1 MSEMRTKQERLQNEI
16 RVLQMLWTMGAI
28 ERLANLGE
36 LQNPPFHV
44 SDAERWEFADSIRD
58 KLIPDRAL
66 VALTRNILKE
76 DGASEQMIA
85 TVVGML
91 IIYRDDREHYIRR
104 YAERQFA

>member
-1 MSEMRTKQERLQNEI
+1 MQTKQEKLQNEI
-16 RVLQMLWTMGAI
+16 RVLQMLWVMGAI

-36 LQNPPFHV
+36 LENPPFHV
-44 SDAERWEFADSIRD
+44 SDMERWEFADSIRD

-91 IIYRDDREHYIRR
+91 IIYRDDRECYIRR

>member
-1 MSEMRTKQERLQNEI
+1 MQTKQEKLQQEI
-16 RVLQMLWTMGAI
+16 RELKVLWTMGAI

-36 LQNPPFHV
+36 IKNPPFHV
-44 SDAERWEFADSIRD
+44 RNIARWEFADSIRD

-76 DGASEQMIA
+76 DGANEQIVA